1 MLRQAR
7 SALVLFRF
15 RYKEERLLRG
25 RTHALLDELVRGA
38 AKPPLQL
45 PAYARVYEVLPR
57 GYVLRVGAAG
67 ESLRYVDCIVCVHV
81 TLRVSFVTNVL
92 MFMRLFRG
100 RFRVCCLLICGR
112 SPCDVSSGMNVANT
126 LESVRRLRPPSTDAP
141 ERVPICARI
150 HAVWSHAGGGRG

>member
-1 MLRQAR
+1 MLSIFSKRSTASLYVSRERSQSIGFWWGAFGETPMLRQAR

-57 GYVLRVGAAG
+57 GYVLRLGAAG

-81 TLRVSFVTNVL
+81 TLRVLEVSKVL
-92 MFMRLFRG
+92 LFMRVFRG
-100 RFRVCCLLICGR
+100 CFRVCCLLTCGR
-112 SPCDVSSGMNVANT
+112 SP
-126 LESVRRLRPPSTDAP
+126 
-141 ERVPICARI
+141 
-150 HAVWSHAGGGRG
+150 